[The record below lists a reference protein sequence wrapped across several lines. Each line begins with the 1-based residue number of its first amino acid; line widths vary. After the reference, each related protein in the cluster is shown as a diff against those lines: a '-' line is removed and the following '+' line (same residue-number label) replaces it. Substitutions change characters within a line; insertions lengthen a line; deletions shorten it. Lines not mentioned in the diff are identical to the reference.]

1 MTSIELFVLTW
12 RAPLARVDRAFRH
25 FQQRRA
31 QLKLE
36 RLAVQTLSDLNDY
49 ELWDIGLTRGEIRAA
64 VAGRL
69 DDRITTTR
77 APHGPRN
84 GVVLPTTRASSC
96 GGVS

>member
-1 MTSIELFVLTW
+1 MTSNELSALTW
-12 RAPLARVDRAFRH
+12 RAPLAWVNRALRH
-25 FQQRRA
+25 VLQRRA

-36 RLAVQTLSDLNDY
+36 RLTVQTLSDLNDY
-49 ELWDIGLTRGEIRAA
+49 ELWDIGLTRGEICAA

-77 APHGPRN
+77 APHRPLN
-84 GVVLPTTRASSC
+84 EVVRPMTRASSC